1 MRQTR
6 LNEAYRGEIYGIA
19 FFQHML
25 SQRPEH
31 ATLWQTLFEVEVR
44 TAALL
49 SADQAVSVS
58 APERASLWH
67 KGVAQ
72 ASQWD
77 ALPWPEL
84 LTTLIGWV
92 TPYEQRYREW
102 AEADPQLALVAR
114 HETAIWQALKD
125 LSQGGDGLT
134 PLHQFLGDYSL

>member
-31 ATLWQTLFEVEVR
+31 ATLWQTLFAVEVR

-49 SADQAVSVS
+49 SGDQAVSVS
-58 APERASLWH
+58 APERAALWH

-72 ASQWD
+72 ARQWD

-84 LTTLIGWV
+84 LTTLIDWV

-125 LSQGGDGLT
+125 LSQGGDGLAT
-134 PLHQFLGDYSL
+134 LHQFLDDYSL